1 MRRIDPPKS
10 KVKSEE
16 EDDHLPQWETPSTV
30 PKVDWETSISTLKR
44 TVATL
49 SEPPE
54 SAIFKSSKFPPSLL
68 HIEADLKTNKAFK
81 DEVLRT
87 DAAGA
92 CGLAFVR
99 CGEIAHATLGK
110 TSKLVTA
117 IKTAVA
123 DDSPQDVASL
133 KEVLRVSLEE
143 LNTVKREV
151 ERVSLVGSK
160 IAAGVYNQGIREQR
174 RLVCN
179 ATAAKC
185 VKSTL
190 EVLKPSLTHLFDDE
204 DSRIDKALEAA
215 RFSPG
220 HQPYRPKAPF
230 YRPDSQGARG
240 RKSKPYYPGPRQQKK
255 SSYNP
260 RSTGKGPGPASKKG
274 EGQQKK

>member
-1 MRRIDPPKS
+1 M
-10 KVKSEE
+10 
-16 EDDHLPQWETPSTV
+16 V
-30 PKVDWETSISTLKR
+30 PKVDWETSISTLKK

-49 SEPPE
+49 SKPPE
-54 SAIFKSSKFPPSLL
+54 SVIFKSSKFPPSLL
-68 HIEADLKTNKAFK
+68 HIEADLKSNKAFK

-87 DAAGA
+87 DATGA

-110 TSKLVTA
+110 TSKLITA
-117 IKTAVA
+117 MKTAVV
-123 DDSPQDVASL
+123 DDSPQDADSL
-133 KEVLRVSLEE
+133 REVLRVSLEE
-143 LNTVKREV
+143 LNTVNKEV

-160 IAAGVYNQGIREQR
+160 IAAGIYNQGIKEQR

-179 ATAAKC
+179 SNAAKC
-185 VKSTL
+185 VKTTL
-190 EVLKPSLTHLFDDE
+190 EVLKPSLTHLFDDD

-230 YRPDSQGARG
+230 YRPDTQGGRG
-240 RKSKPYYPGPRQQKK
+240 KKLKPYYKQQKK

-260 RSTGKGPGPASKKG
+260 RSTGKGPGPASRKG
-274 EGQQKK
+274 EGQKK